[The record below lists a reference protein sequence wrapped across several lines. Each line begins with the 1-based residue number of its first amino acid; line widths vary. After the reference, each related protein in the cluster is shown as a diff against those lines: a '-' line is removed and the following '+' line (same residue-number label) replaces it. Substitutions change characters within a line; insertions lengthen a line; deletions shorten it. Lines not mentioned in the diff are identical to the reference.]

1 MCLNQVWVVFLTSQN
16 SDTNSGSKPVLQSKM
31 KVQIVL
37 IIALVIL
44 NFVQG
49 QNDTTI
55 GCQRAETTIKEV
67 LKSTVEELYQKVL
80 NVLR

>member
-1 MCLNQVWVVFLTSQN
+1 
-16 SDTNSGSKPVLQSKM
+16 M
-31 KVQIVL
+31 KVHIVL
-37 IIALVIL
+37 IALVIL

-49 QNDTTI
+49 QNDTAI

-80 NVLR
+80 HHSV